1 MEGLARGSAKVFC
14 DLEKGTAVLGPSFG
28 LGDAVGVTHARDISC
43 FPVLTGQLPSD
54 VLTVLTCNH
63 TIQGRSGLWRHVGRF
78 LHGYWSSR
86 QVISELFLL
95 QGSHLNQEELVPDP
109 PHDKEDDVKTLPS
122 AQ

>member
-1 MEGLARGSAKVFC
+1 MDLERVPGGSVPLLRRFMEGLARGSAKVFC

-63 TIQGRSGLWRHVGRF
+63 TIQGQYSRAFHYTWNRLT
-78 LHGYWSSR
+78 SSPW
-86 QVISELFLL
+86 L
-95 QGSHLNQEELVPDP
+95 
-109 PHDKEDDVKTLPS
+109 
-122 AQ
+122 